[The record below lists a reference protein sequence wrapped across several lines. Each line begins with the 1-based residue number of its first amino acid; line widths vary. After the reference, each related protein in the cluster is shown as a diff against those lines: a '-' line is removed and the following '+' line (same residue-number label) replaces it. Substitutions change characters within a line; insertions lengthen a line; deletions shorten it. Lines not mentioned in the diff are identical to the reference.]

1 MRLPG
6 LIYVAVQPAA
16 RLIDRLRFSQK
27 LISLGLIFVIAV
39 LFLCVQLMPLLNE
52 HIQFIDKEQRGLQVA
67 EPLHRAIGAV
77 QVIRAGWQPG
87 TGISPA
93 DKAGFD
99 AAWAGL
105 RAWQHGAGADMPQ
118 SEGFDRI
125 EAHWNA
131 LPDTL
136 QQSDVPAAHKA
147 LEELVTE
154 LTTLGE
160 SVADASNLTLD
171 PEINA
176 YVLMD
181 ALFFKYPAVIEQ
193 LSQLQVLLTGL
204 QGTDRSVTVSEAGA
218 AFGMLRV
225 AEVMLDRAQ
234 PGIDRVRAALPE
246 SAQALQVPLAE
257 ARRLSDQLC
266 AEVRAMVD
274 SATTINAAALA
285 DLSTRTIAAQGDL
298 YRALIPVLEQALATR
313 RQGYESHMSAGVWT
327 VVAFAFAALYFFFG
341 FVRSLSA
348 TLRGLSRAA
357 TDLAAGKFPERID
370 LQSRDELQ
378 EIANEIHRVT
388 QVLRAFEDEQ
398 HTMFVKH
405 QTGMVS
411 HRIDESRFA
420 GAYRT
425 IATGVNDLAASHI
438 AVKNRIVAIAADYAR
453 GNFSEHMDRLPGEEE
468 RISLA
473 MDAVRDSL
481 SKIRDAIL
489 QLGDAAARGE
499 LSLRGDEAAF
509 EFDFRDMVSGLNR
522 LMAVTEDGVQSVS
535 QVMQAVAEGDL
546 RQRMQGDY
554 KGAFAALQIA
564 ANQSIEQLSKMVRQ
578 INDSAQRIYTASGEI
593 VSGNDDLAQRTEQ
606 QAASLEQTASSM
618 EELTATV
625 RQNAEN
631 ARLAD
636 QHSQGAAELAERGAD
651 VVSGV
656 VQTMHEIEASSRR
669 IVDIIGVI
677 DGIAFQT
684 NILALNAAVEAAR
697 AGDQGRGFAVVASEV
712 RSLAQRSAQ
721 AAKEIKGL
729 IDDSVNKVQSG
740 SALVDTAG
748 STISDVRTSVR
759 QAATLIGEIASA
771 SGEQRAGIEQVN
783 ATVTQMDQ
791 VTQQNAALVEEATAA
806 ARSLEEQADQLARMV
821 AAFKL

>member
-1 MRLPG
+1 MRLPRV
-6 LIYVAVQPAA
+6 LYHAVMPAA
-16 RLIDRLRFSQK
+16 RLMDRLRFTRK
-27 LISLGLIFVIAV
+27 LITIGVIFVAAIAI
-39 LFLCVQLMPLLNE
+39 LTLQLMPLLQFN
-52 HIQFIDKEQRGLQVA
+52 IDFIDKERRGLLVA
-67 EPLHRAIGAV
+67 QPLGEAIAAAADL
-77 QVIRAGWQPG
+77 RAGG
-87 TGISPA
+87 GAPA
-93 DKAGFD
+93 AEAFER
-99 AAWAGL
+99 AWAGVV
-105 RAWQHGAGADMPQ
+105 AWHQLHALDMPQ
-118 SEGFDRI
+118 LE
-125 EAHWNA
+125 
-131 LPDTL
+131 TL
-136 QQSDVPAAHKA
+136 QRIDTHWKTLGSSAAA
-147 LEELVTE
+147 ESVDGFIVELI
-154 LTTLGE
+154 TLGE
-160 SVADASNLTLD
+160 AVADASNLTLD

-181 ALFFKYPAVIEQ
+181 AIFFKHP
-193 LSQLQVLLTGL
+193 
-204 QGTDRSVTVSEAGA
+204 GA
-218 AFGMLRV
+218 ANQLAQLRDIGVSLQSTTAAQSSV
-225 AEVMLDRAQ
+225 AEVGRAMGMLQVARNLLDRAQ
-234 PGIDRVRAALPE
+234 PGIERVM
-246 SAQALQVPLAE
+246 QARPNV
-257 ARRLSDQLC
+257 
-266 AEVRAMVD
+266 
-274 SATTINAAALA
+274 AAALQAKFTTAQSALQAFSQAA
-285 DLSTRTIAAQGDL
+285 DAWLGGAAAANPQPYRELGDAAVSTLQALRNTAIAA
-298 YRALIPVLEQALATR
+298 LEQELQI
-313 RQGYESHMSAGVWT
+313 RQAGYERNRWIAI
-327 VVAFAFAALYFFFG
+327 VALLASSLTALYFFFG
-341 FVRSLSA
+341 FARSLSA

-357 TDLAAGKFPERID
+357 QALAAGEFPQRID
-370 LQSRDELQ
+370 LQSQDELQ
-378 EIANEIHRVT
+378 DIADELDRVT
-388 QVLRAFEDEQ
+388 GVLRRFEEEQ
-398 HTMFVKH
+398 HEMFVQH
-405 QTGMVS
+405 QTGAVS
-411 HRIDESRFA
+411 HRINESRFR
-420 GAYRT
+420 GAYAG
-425 IATGVNDLAASHI
+425 IAKGVNDLIASHI
-438 AVKNRIVAIAADYAR
+438 AVKHRIVEVASDYAR
-453 GNFSEHMDRLPGEEE
+453 GDFRDAMDRLPGEEAS
-468 RISLA
+468 ISSA

-481 SKIRDAIL
+481 SRLRNEIVR
-489 QLGDAAARGE
+489 LGDAAAAGD
-499 LSLRGDEAAF
+499 LQARGDEAAF
-509 EFDFRDMVSGLNR
+509 EFGFRDMMLGLNR
-522 LMAVTEDGVQSVS
+522 LMSVTQTGVQSVS
-535 QVMQAVAEGDL
+535 VVMQAVAAGDL
-546 RQRMQGDY
+546 RQRMSGDFH
-554 KGAFAALQIA
+554 GAFAELQNA
-564 ANQSIEQLSKMVRQ
+564 ANQSVEQLSQMVRQ
-578 INDSAQRIYTASGEI
+578 INETAQSIYTASGEI
-593 VSGNDDLAQRTEQ
+593 VSGNDDLSQRTEE

-625 RQNAEN
+625 RLNADN

>member
-1 MRLPG
+1 M
-6 LIYVAVQPAA
+6 
-16 RLIDRLRFSQK
+16 DRLRFTRK
-27 LISLGLIFVIAV
+27 LITIGLIFVAAIAV
-39 LFLCVQLMPLLNE
+39 LTVQLLPLLRFN
-52 HIQFIDKEQRGLQVA
+52 IDFIDKERRGLQVA
-67 EPLHRAIGAV
+67 QPLGQAIAAV
-77 QVIRAGWQPG
+77 ADLRAG
-87 TGISPA
+87 
-93 DKAGFD
+93 AGSQASVAFEQ
-99 AAWAGL
+99 AWKGVLDWHQAN
-105 RAWQHGAGADMPQ
+105 AEDMPQ
-118 SEGFDRI
+118 TESLQRI
-125 EAHWNA
+125 EAQW
-131 LPDTL
+131 
-136 QQSDVPAAHKA
+136 KA
-147 LEELVTE
+147 LGTAATSETINAFMLELI
-154 LTTLGE
+154 TLGE
-160 SVADASNLTLD
+160 AVADASNLTLD

-181 ALFFKYPAVIEQ
+181 AVFFKHPGAVNQLAQLRDSGARLQAMSATEPAVAE
-193 LSQLQVLLTGL
+193 LGRAMGMLQVARNL
-204 QGTDRSVTVSEAGA
+204 
-218 AFGMLRV
+218 
-225 AEVMLDRAQ
+225 LDRAQ
-234 PGIDRVRAALPE
+234 PGVERVMQARPAVASALREKFASAQTALQSFMQSADVWLSGASSGDATAFRSSGDAAVRALLDLRS
-246 SAQALQVPLAE
+246 SA
-257 ARRLSDQLC
+257 
-266 AEVRAMVD
+266 
-274 SATTINAAALA
+274 INALDAE
-285 DLSTRTIAAQGDL
+285 LSL
-298 YRALIPVLEQALATR
+298 
-313 RQGYESHMSAGVWT
+313 RQSGYEHNRT
-327 VVAFAFAALYFFFG
+327 VALVALVVSSLTALYFFFG
-341 FVRSLSA
+341 FARSLSA

-357 TDLAAGKFPERID
+357 RALAAGEFPQRID

-378 EIANEIHRVT
+378 DIADELDQVT
-388 QVLRAFEDEQ
+388 GVLRRFEDEQ
-398 HTMFVKH
+398 HDMFVKH
-405 QTGMVS
+405 QTGEVS
-411 HRIDESRFA
+411 HRINEARFS
-420 GAYRT
+420 GAYAG
-425 IATGVNDLAASHI
+425 IAKGVNDLIASHI
-438 AVKNRIVAIAADYAR
+438 AVKHRIVEVASDYAR
-453 GNFSEHMDRLPGEEE
+453 GNFSDAMDRLPGEEAS
-468 RISLA
+468 ISSA

-481 SKIRDAIL
+481 SRLRDEIVR
-489 QLGDAAARGE
+489 LGDAAAAGE
-499 LSLRGDEAAF
+499 LHQRGDESAF
-509 EFDFRDMVSGLNR
+509 EFNFRDMVSGLNR
-522 LMAVTEDGVQSVS
+522 LMAVTQEGVQGVSV
-535 QVMQAVAEGDL
+535 VMQAVASGDL
-546 RQRMQGDY
+546 RQRMQGEY
-554 KGAFAALQIA
+554 RGEFRQLQVA
-564 ANQSIEQLSKMVRQ
+564 ANQSVEQLAQMVRQ
-578 INDSAQRIYTASGEI
+578 INETAQSIYTASGEI
-593 VSGNDDLAQRTEQ
+593 VSGNDDLSQRTEE

-625 RQNAEN
+625 RLNADN